1 MGRVLITLKVMPE
14 SPEVDLENL
23 RKEVTKTIEHHHGKN
38 PKYNEVPVAFGLKA
52 LMTSFMLDENQ
63 ELEPIENA
71 VQDLSDVSSTQVT
84 DMRRAV
90 E

>member
-1 MGRVLITLKVMPE
+1 MGRVLITLKVMPK
-14 SPEVDLENL
+14 SPEVDLQNL
-23 RKEVTKTIEHHHGKN
+23 RNEITKTIEHHQGKN
-38 PKYNEVPVAFGLKA
+38 PKYEEVPIAFGLKA

-63 ELEPIENA
+63 ELESIEKA
-71 VQDLSDVSSTQVT
+71 VEELPDVSSTQVT

>member
-1 MGRVLITLKVMPE
+1 MGRVLITLRVMPE

-23 RKEVTKTIEHHHGKN
+23 RKEVTKAIENHQGKN
-38 PKYNEVPVAFGLKA
+38 PKYEEVPVAFGLKA

-71 VQDLSDVSSTQVT
+71 LQDLSNVSSTQVT